1 MKLIDSWLI
10 GGNKTMSIIR
20 QGYEG
25 FRVVF
30 SEGNAVYEDLF
41 FKQYIPA
48 RNYAKDIMAGY
59 RDVVYKG
66 A

>member
-1 MKLIDSWLI
+1 MKVIDSWLI
-10 GGNKTMSIIR
+10 DGNKTMSIITLA
-20 QGYEG
+20 YEG

-30 SEGNAVYEDLF
+30 AEGNEVYEDIF

-59 RDVVYKG
+59 RDVEYKRD
-66 A
+66 